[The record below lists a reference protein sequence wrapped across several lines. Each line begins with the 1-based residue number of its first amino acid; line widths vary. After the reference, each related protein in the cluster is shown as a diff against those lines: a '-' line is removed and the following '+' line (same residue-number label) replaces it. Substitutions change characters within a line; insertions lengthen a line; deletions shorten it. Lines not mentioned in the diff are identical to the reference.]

1 MHNIS
6 SFTNEFNAQ
15 DESRNWNKLC
25 LFLSRGQQKK
35 KKKKKE
41 KMEQQRKQLND
52 LKEYIL
58 LSSYF
63 LYKLILCDDS
73 IKNKEET
80 KIKP

>member
-1 MHNIS
+1 
-6 SFTNEFNAQ
+6 
-15 DESRNWNKLC
+15 
-25 LFLSRGQQKK
+25 
-35 KKKKKE
+35 
-41 KMEQQRKQLND
+41 MEQQRKQLND

>member
-1 MHNIS
+1 MHNIG

-25 LFLSRGQQKK
+25 LFLSRGQQQKK
-35 KKKKKE
+35 KKKKK
-41 KMEQQRKQLND
+41 QQRKQLND

-73 IKNKEET
+73 IKNKKET

>member
-1 MHNIS
+1 MHNIG

-25 LFLSRGQQKK
+25 LFLNRGQQQQKK
-35 KKKKKE
+35 L
-41 KMEQQRKQLND
+41 QRKQLND

-73 IKNKEET
+73 IKNKKET
-80 KIKP
+80 KIEP

>member
-1 MHNIS
+1 MHNIG

-35 KKKKKE
+35 KK
-41 KMEQQRKQLND
+41 QQRKQLND

-63 LYKLILCDDS
+63 LYKLILCDDW
-73 IKNKEET
+73 IKNKKET
-80 KIKP
+80 KIEP